1 MIKTELSIG
10 DWVKVPGLVYDNGL
24 EDFDN
29 GMCKVRRLG
38 DGDLDVYAFEELSYS
53 EVEPIMITKSILER
67 FGFVEKEA
75 VKEVNI
81 FEYRTDDLL
90 AVYSMNYARVDI
102 RYYKI
107 NESNTDENG
116 DSNIM
121 EFDLSANV
129 LYVHQLQHL
138 FRIVGKEFNEIELI
152 GIYEV

>member
-1 MIKTELSIG
+1 M
-10 DWVKVPGLVYDNGL
+10 
-24 EDFDN
+24 
-29 GMCKVRRLG
+29 
-38 DGDLDVYAFEELSYS
+38 
-53 EVEPIMITKSILER
+53 
-67 FGFVEKEA
+67 GFVEKEHT
-75 VKEVNI
+75 KEFRV

-107 NESNTDENG
+107 NESNTAETG

-138 FRIVGKEFNEIELI
+138 FRIVGKDFNEIELI